1 VCWKW
6 WLLLTSRATSH
17 FISLASAHR
26 KHSSMHSPPKNR
38 SQGWMRRI
46 KTATMAKKILFFCFP
61 IPVPYHATAG
71 APRLVAAQLLFS
83 GEIGLRPP
91 RIAGSLSI
99 SPQIFPDGWNL
110 IWFLEFILI
119 GILIPMYVLPCVCA
133 GFVVR
138 QAEASRSNQKDQSCV
153 PELYHNFKFGPTF
166 GSNKHWLTSN
176 SRWGVPGEESLLGE
190 VAMAG

>member
-1 VCWKW
+1 
-6 WLLLTSRATSH
+6 
-17 FISLASAHR
+17 
-26 KHSSMHSPPKNR
+26 MHSPPKNR

-119 GILIPMYVLPCVCA
+119 GILIPMSVLLPSCVCA

-176 SRWGVPGEESLLGE
+176 SRWEVPAGEESISHCASLRQLSWSLLGE